1 MVVANAGDGVH
12 PGSLSVISIPLC
24 SANAIPGNP
33 NCDPNNPVDSVGFG
47 QVVATVPV
55 GVNPVMVGVLQ
66 DTTNSR
72 AYVVNGGNPNLP
84 CAPPSAALPLGN
96 CTVSVV
102 NLNTYTVTAT
112 IPIPLSVLPETPI
125 LNGHPNYIAV
135 TNGTPTGKV
144 YVTSPESNF
153 MTVIRTDI
161 DAIDLTVPLQGKG
174 VSVRVTLP

>member
-1 MVVANAGDGVH
+1 M
-12 PGSLSVISIPLC
+12 
-24 SANAIPGNP
+24 
-33 NCDPNNPVDSVGFG
+33 
-47 QVVATVPV
+47 
-55 GVNPVMVGVLQ
+55 
-66 DTTNSR
+66 
-72 AYVVNGGNPNLP
+72 
-84 CAPPSAALPLGN
+84 
-96 CTVSVV
+96 
-102 NLNTYTVTAT
+102 TAT